1 MKVEFLKSFF
11 LNNRFDL
18 PFVWSERSAVV
29 IIKNKSNWWWS
40 ARFLSKPEVARS
52 SNFLNMLRWC
62 DTSVAVKSHE
72 KQIFYFL
79 NKKKQKLKKAGKKI
93 NTKNNILHQIQTPS
107 VIYRWQVLKDV
118 ATKSINNTHG
128 LGKMVSLQIEIT

>member
-1 MKVEFLKSFF
+1 M
-11 LNNRFDL
+11 
-18 PFVWSERSAVV
+18 
-29 IIKNKSNWWWS
+29 
-40 ARFLSKPEVARS
+40 
-52 SNFLNMLRWC
+52 
-62 DTSVAVKSHE
+62 AVKSHE

-79 NKKKQKLKKAGKKI
+79 IKKKQKLKKAGKKI